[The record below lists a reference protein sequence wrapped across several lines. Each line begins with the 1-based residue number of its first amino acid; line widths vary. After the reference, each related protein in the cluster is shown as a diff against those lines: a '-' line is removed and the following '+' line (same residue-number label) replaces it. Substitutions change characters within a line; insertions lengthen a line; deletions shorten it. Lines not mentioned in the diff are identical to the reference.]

1 MPGLDLGPSEI
12 PRYVIF
18 LERIKFESHLR
29 KMWPERNSIR
39 GQCESQMRLI
49 LPFYSGL
56 SYFDI
61 YATYTSSLGESAHR
75 PESSVTT
82 YYVKR
87 RYY

>member
-1 MPGLDLGPSEI
+1 
-12 PRYVIF
+12 
-18 LERIKFESHLR
+18 
-29 KMWPERNSIR
+29 
-39 GQCESQMRLI
+39 MRLI

-87 RYY
+87 QYY